1 MKSLILKLV
10 ALGGV
15 VAVIAILWPVF
26 TQTETSL
33 AIIFVVLSM
42 AGIGIAA
49 LALFRSKR

>member
-10 ALGGV
+10 ALSGV
-15 VAVIAILWPVF
+15 IAVIAILWPIF

-42 AGIGIAA
+42 AGIGFAA
-49 LALFRSKR
+49 LAPFRSKR